1 MALTDKILYNQI
13 DLEATQLFD
22 YSIKPGEHEEEGIVL
37 HAELLSS
44 RVGIRP
50 VGI

>member
-1 MALTDKILYNQI
+1 MTHEILYNQI

-22 YSIKPGEHEEEGIVL
+22 YSIKPGEPEEEGIVL
-37 HAELLSS
+37 HAGLLSS

-50 VGI
+50 LRI